1 MDILPGVPL
10 PLALV
15 LLALLDGLSIGTLLI
30 PLFFLL
36 VPGRVRGGR
45 MLLYLGTIAVFY
57 LIVGLLFLTGLVN
70 VVDAAGDFLSSTP
83 GRVTRLIIGG
93 ALLATAIVMP
103 TGSRAKSKVA
113 AAPGGAAEEVGRE
126 DEAPGRLS
134 RWRER
139 LLSESAP
146 RTAIMGVA
154 VAAGVVEVATMV
166 PYILGMTMLAEA
178 ALPLPAQVGALAGYC
193 AVMIAPALL
202 LLLLRL
208 VAARIV
214 DAPLR
219 RLAAWLQ
226 RTAAEN
232 TAWILGIVGFL
243 VLRAAATELGLFDA
257 MSSVAG

>member
-10 PLALV
+10 PIALA

-57 LIVGLLFLTGLVN
+57 LIVGVLFLTGLVN
-70 VVDAAGDFLSSTP
+70 VVDAAGEVLSSTP
-83 GRVTRLIIGG
+83 GRVTRLVVGG
-93 ALLATAIVMP
+93 ALLVTAIAMP
-103 TGSRAKSKVA
+103 TGSRVERTVA
-113 AAPGGAAEEVGRE
+113 AAPGGAGDEGGGEE
-126 DEAPGRLS
+126 EAPGRLA

-139 LLSESAP
+139 LLSENAP

-166 PYILGMTMLAEA
+166 PYIVGMTMLAEA
-178 ALPLPAQVGALAGYC
+178 ALPFPAQVGALAGYC
-193 AVMIAPALL
+193 AVMIAPALV
-202 LLLLRL
+202 LLLLRV

-257 MSSVAG
+257 LSSLAG